1 MSKNCHKNKNNS
13 LTGMFKPILF
23 IVVIPTL
30 FIAGVVFLTTRS
42 QSTEA
47 GDQDALGLSNASYKM
62 DKSSYS
68 FGTISMNDG
77 TVETFYEL
85 TNTGNEDIFVQE
97 LFTSCMC
104 TKAQLILA
112 DDTQTGLYGMKGH
125 GGQND
130 FYVGKTIKSGET
142 VKVKA
147 IFDPNAHG
155 PQGVGTIK
163 RNITLSTNLK
173 DNPNIQ
179 FSFDAEVIR

>member
-68 FGTISMNDG
+68 FGTISMKNG
-77 TVETFYEL
+77 NVETVYEL
-85 TNTGNEDIFVQE
+85 TNTGNEDIFVKE

-112 DDTQTGLYGMKGH
+112 DGSQTGFNGMKGH

-130 FYVGKTIKSGET
+130 FYVGKIIKAGET
-142 VKVKA
+142 AKIKA
-147 IFDPNAHG
+147 VFDPNAHG
-155 PQGVGTIK
+155 PQGVGPIK
-163 RNITLSTNLK
+163 RNIILSTNLK
-173 DNPNIQ
+173 NSPTIQ
-179 FSFDAEVIR
+179 FSFDAEVTR